1 MPVTL
6 RVEGAEEMKR
16 RIRATPKII
25 INARRSA
32 VNKIAS
38 QAMTQTK
45 KVIREIYNIKSKDMA
60 PYLKIQKAKS
70 NQTYAI
76 LEASGRPIP
85 LYKFGARPVMP
96 VEQKGIPVRGRKPVT
111 VKVKRKGARKIIRH
125 GFVARMRSGHMGI
138 FERVGTASLPI
149 RELYS
154 IGIKRMF
161 EIRAIPVIKRL
172 VREKGPQIVKHE
184 LDWATQREFQKRG
197 FTE

>member
-1 MPVTL
+1 MPLTL

-25 INARRSA
+25 VNARRSA

-45 KVIREIYNIKSKDMA
+45 KVIRETYNVKSKDLT
-60 PYLKIQKAKS
+60 PFLKIQRAKGS
-70 NQTYAI
+70 QTYAV

-96 VEQKGIPVRGRKPVT
+96 IEQKGVPVRGRKPVT
-111 VKVKRKGARKIIRH
+111 VKVKRKGARKIVR
-125 GFVARMRSGHMGI
+125 GAFVARMRSGHVGI
-138 FERVGTASLPI
+138 FKRIGTSSIPIEEKFSL
-149 RELYS
+149 
-154 IGIKRMF
+154 GIKRMF

-172 VREKGPQIVKHE
+172 VREKGGAIVKHE
-184 LDWATQREFQKRG
+184 LEWATQREFQRRG
-197 FTE
+197 FSE